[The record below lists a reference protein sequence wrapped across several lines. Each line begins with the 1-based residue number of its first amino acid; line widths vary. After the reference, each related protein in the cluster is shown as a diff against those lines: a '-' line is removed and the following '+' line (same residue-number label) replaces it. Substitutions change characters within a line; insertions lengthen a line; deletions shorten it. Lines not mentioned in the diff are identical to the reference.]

1 MEFLG
6 IPLAIAAVVAVLVA
20 NRPMTFGV
28 VTLCTIAA
36 FAGLWV
42 GTNHAP
48 CPEIGTEVS
57 LGMCRQ
63 SLAVWDAYRMLFIG
77 GPALVI
83 LVVWAF
89 RLPAVMRDALAIRS
103 AR

>member
-20 NRPMTFGV
+20 NRPRTLGV
-28 VTLCTIAA
+28 VTLCAIAA

-63 SLAVWDAYRMLFIG
+63 SLAVWDAYRMLFVG
-77 GPALVI
+77 GPALAVF
-83 LVVWAF
+83 VVWAF
-89 RLPAVMRDALAIRS
+89 RLPGVIRDVVAVRS